1 MKSRISLML
10 LVLATLGIQF
20 TPTQS
25 SFVPKSAALR
35 DGNGPMPPWRDGN
48 GPMPPWRDGNGPMP
62 PWRDGN
68 GPMPPWQ
75 ARA

>member
-1 MKSRISLML
+1 MRSRISLML
-10 LVLATLGIQF
+10 LVLATLTIAVQF
-20 TPTQS
+20 TPTQA
-25 SFVPKSAALR
+25 SFMQKSAALR
-35 DGNGPMPPWRDGN
+35 DGNGPMPPWL
-48 GPMPPWRDGNGPMP
+48 DGNGPMP